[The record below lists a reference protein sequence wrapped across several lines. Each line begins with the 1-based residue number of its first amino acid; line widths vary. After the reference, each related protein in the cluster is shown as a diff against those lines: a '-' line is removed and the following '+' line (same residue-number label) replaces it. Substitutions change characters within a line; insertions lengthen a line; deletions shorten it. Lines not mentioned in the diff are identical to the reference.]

1 MTSKTPQE
9 NVALLDRNH
18 YEQTNVLNERI
29 EQIRNEPE
37 TRFNEPPP
45 AYEDV
50 CPDKCIEK
58 VEQEKPLNP
67 YYVLVFQ
74 IQMLLLRQ
82 KKEDK
87 NLIDELPQKLDA
99 QDITPESVLVTEIA
113 NKKDSWS

>member
-37 TRFNEPPP
+37 IRPNEPPP

-50 CPDKCIEK
+50 CPDKRIQK
-58 VEQEKPLNP
+58 VEQGKPLNP

-74 IQMLLLRQ
+74 VNYTL
-82 KKEDK
+82 
-87 NLIDELPQKLDA
+87 
-99 QDITPESVLVTEIA
+99 
-113 NKKDSWS
+113 KD